1 MHLQLLRTLYNHAAN
16 GLPVLG
22 VPAEEAQRLRQKMD
36 SDRAADHLVHRAMLF
51 SSATGFVCGL
61 PGYITM
67 PVTIPSNVAGVILIQ
82 FYMCATIAALAGRDP
97 HDATVRERAI
107 QCVLN
112 DNTAD
117 QEAPAPSDDKT
128 TSSAGREG
136 EAPEN
141 EVTGLI
147 GRITTKL
154 GERGMRFIG
163 EQATQWAYRAARQAN
178 HGSRSLP
185 LFGGAIGA
193 VTDGMETQSVGK
205 RARRTFLDQ
214 RPAARD

>member
-1 MHLQLLRTLYNHAAN
+1 MHLQLLRTLYNHAAT

-22 VPAEEAQRLRQKMD
+22 VPAGEAQRLRQKMD
-36 SDRAADHLVHRAMLF
+36 PERAADHLVHRAVLF
-51 SSATGFVCGL
+51 SGATGFVCGL
-61 PGYITM
+61 PGYLTM
-67 PVTIPSNVAGVILIQ
+67 PVTIPSNVAGVMLIQ
-82 FYMCATIAALAGRDP
+82 FHMCAAIAALGGRDP

-117 QEAPAPSDDKT
+117 QEAPDPPDDKA
-128 TSSAGREG
+128 TSSTGKEG
-136 EAPEN
+136 DAPEN
-141 EVTGLI
+141 EVTGLL

-154 GERGMRFIG
+154 GERGIRFVG

-178 HGSRSLP
+178 RGSRSLP

-205 RARRTFLDQ
+205 RARRTFLDR
-214 RPAARD
+214 RPAAQN